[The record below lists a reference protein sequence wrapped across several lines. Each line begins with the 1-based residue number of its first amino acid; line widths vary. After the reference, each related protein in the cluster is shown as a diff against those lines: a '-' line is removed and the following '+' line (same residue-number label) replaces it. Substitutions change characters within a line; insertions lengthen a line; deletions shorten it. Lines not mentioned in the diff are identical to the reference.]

1 MLISTMRDKIIAC
14 QEDKTEQRKAQAL
27 MCLFSMKFC
36 FWPWD
41 KFVIGTKGWAHVI
54 SWKHEHYYM

>member
-1 MLISTMRDKIIAC
+1 MLFSTMGDKIAAF
-14 QEDKTEQRKAQAL
+14 QEDKTKQRKAL
-27 MCLFSMKFC
+27 TPVCLFSMKFC

-54 SWKHEHYYM
+54 RLIAWTQ